1 MRASSDGLLSLSEA
15 QRILSCL
22 DEPFKEPGMSLSLF
36 IVLAGDF
43 WLAKLGQLQQGSGP
57 CEQLAAWFCHRV

>member
-15 QRILSCL
+15 QRILRCL

-43 WLAKLGQLQQGSGP
+43 GELWY
-57 CEQLAAWFCHRV
+57 R

>member
-1 MRASSDGLLSLSEA
+1 MIHLCCARHKCTEVLMRASSDGLLSLSEA

-43 WLAKLGQLQQGSGP
+43 GELW
-57 CEQLAAWFCHRV
+57 